1 MTAVKNINLLPNREN
16 MIAQKKAKAFSNF
29 AFKGVV
35 GIVSLIYVVL
45 FGLSFWQIT
54 DLNKKIEGYDE
65 ILQTHELKTLEK
77 NKYAKEIGFML
88 KSLQLS
94 KSIKSNKTV
103 SFRVLA
109 QIASAV
115 PKRVRF
121 LKIDYNGSNQVIIEG
136 LAASAE
142 DILKLISNLNNKKL
156 IAQASLARMLLIK
169 KH

>member
-1 MTAVKNINLLPNREN
+1 

-35 GIVSLIYVVL
+35 GIVAVIYIVL
-45 FGLSFWQIT
+45 FGFAFWQIT
-54 DLNKKIEGYDE
+54 DLNKKIVDYDE
-65 ILQTHELKTLEK
+65 IVQTHELKTLEK
-77 NKYAKEIGFML
+77 NKYAKEIGIIL

-115 PKRVRF
+115 PKRF
-121 LKIDYNGSNQVIIEG
+121 
-136 LAASAE
+136 
-142 DILKLISNLNNKKL
+142 
-156 IAQASLARMLLIK
+156 
-169 KH
+169 